1 MCSTGEFGR
10 CVRPASVI
18 DEFERR
24 VRSACSVGVFDRR
37 VRSMRSFGVFVRR
50 GPPVGPHHPGG
61 DRRPGGFWAA
71 CRARRRRAVPA

>member
-18 DEFERR
+18 DEFDRC
-24 VRSACSVGVFDRR
+24 VRPASSIDA
-37 VRSMRSFGVFVRR
+37 FVRR
-50 GPPVGPHHPGG
+50 GLPVGPHHPGG
-61 DRRPGGFWAA
+61 DRRPGGFGAA